1 MKGYVAGINWVN
13 AEAMKYWSFPSST
26 SQEKRKADTHNMI
39 FSGECLGAMKVDGY
53 YERLIKDEDGNCF
66 MVAPSK
72 NVKGEATDKL
82 ACVPQIHG
90 FMESLPNGTVL
101 LSECYLPGNEGSQ
114 KITSLL
120 GCLKDKCIERQE
132 KGQKLHFYIF
142 DVMAWDGEDFT
153 KNPFEQRVN
162 FLSDIQY
169 SYSINEYIEW
179 ATYYE
184 GEELWDKL
192 QEYLASGREGVVIM
206 RKDAPVYFR
215 RTPARMSLK
224 IKKELKETID
234 CFFTG
239 RATAPT
245 KEYTGKELASWP
257 YWVDAYTDERLPEG
271 EHYFEVF
278 HDHKQYIPVTKPY
291 YKGFAGSLEIGLVEK
306 SDGRCRLTKDSEWI
320 GGLNIVSIGYL
331 SGLTDEVKAN
341 YKDYA
346 GRVIEVGAMQLTP
359 DGALRHGKMIG
370 WRDDK
375 VWTECGIEQLKDK

>member
-1 MKGYVAGINWVN
+1 MKGYVAGIDWVN
-13 AEAMKYWSFPSST
+13 AEAMKYWSFSSST
-26 SQEKRKADTHNMI
+26 SQEKRKTDTHNMI
-39 FSGECLGAMKVDGY
+39 FSGEYFGAMKVDGY

-66 MVAPSK
+66 MAARSK
-72 NVKGEATDKL
+72 NVHGEAVNKIDW
-82 ACVPQIHG
+82 VPQLKE
-90 FMESLPNGTVL
+90 FMDKLPNGTVL

-120 GCLKDKCIERQE
+120 GCLKDKCIARQE

-142 DVMAWDGEDFT
+142 DVMAYNGSNYIEI
-153 KNPFEQRVN
+153 PFEQRVEELDH
-162 FLSDIQY
+162 LSYQY
-169 SYSINEYIEW
+169 KSPYVEW
-179 ATYYE
+179 ADYYT
-184 GEELWDKL
+184 GRELWDKL
-192 QEYLASGREGVVIM
+192 QDFLAAGREGIVIM
-206 RKDAPVYFR
+206 RKDAPVYFK
-215 RTPARMSLK
+215 RTPARVSLK

-234 CFFTG
+234 AFFTG
-239 RATAPT
+239 KATAPT

-306 SDGRCRLTKDSEWI
+306 SDGRCRLTKDSEWVD
-320 GGLNIVSIGYL
+320 GLNIVSIGYL

-359 DGALRHGKMIG
+359 DGALRHGKMLG